1 MEESISSIGDD
12 KIKLIE
18 KLKGEKI
25 ESILGINALKDE
37 FAELRTTADKKFV
50 EEEGVIMK

>member
-1 MEESISSIGDD
+1 MEDSISSIGDD